1 MWNPFTEEHQAF
13 RKTVRQF
20 AEREVAPYAT
30 EWEEACEFPREIFTK
45 SGELGIH
52 GAHYPEA
59 HGGAGGDYWFSVAKA
74 EELPRCQ
81 TSGVSL
87 SLLVQGDMAT
97 PVISEIGTPEQVDEF
112 LRPALT
118 GEKIAAIGV
127 SEPGAGSDVAAIR
140 TVAKKDGDDY
150 LISGQKTFITN
161 GSRADFITMLVKTDP
176 DAGAHGC
183 SFVLVPTNLK
193 GFQVSRKLKKLGHH
207 ASDTAELFLDEV
219 RVPQRYRLGDE
230 GMGFMYLMQNF
241 QSERLIGAVNA
252 VAACE
257 IAIEYSRKYGEDRHA
272 FGKPIIK
279 RELWQHK
286 FVDMLTKTEMC
297 KALVYKTVDAF
308 NTERYVNKAPISM
321 ETVKLVSMAKIA
333 AGDLVTEV
341 MDTCL
346 QFHGGWGYVE
356 EFPIARAWRDSR
368 LIRIGGGSTETMRYY
383 LAKLMGI

>member
-1 MWNPFTEEHQAF
+1 MWDPYTDEHRAF
-13 RKTVRQF
+13 RQTVRQF
-20 AEREVAPYAT
+20 AEKEVAPFAT
-30 EWEEACEFPREIFTK
+30 EWEEACEFPREIFTR
-45 SGELGIH
+45 SAELGLH
-52 GAHYPEA
+52 GAHYPEE

-97 PVISEIGTPEQVDEF
+97 PVISEIGTQEQIDEF
-112 LRPALT
+112 LRPALR

-127 SEPGAGSDVAAIR
+127 SEPDAGSDVAAIR
-140 TVAKKDGDDY
+140 TVAKKDGGDY

-183 SFVLVPTNLK
+183 SFVLVPTNLP
-193 GFQVSRKLKKLGHH
+193 GFQVARKLKKLGHH

-257 IAIEYSRKYGEDRHA
+257 IVIEQSRQYGETRRV
-272 FGKPIIK
+272 FGKPLIK
-279 RELWQHK
+279 RELWQHR
-286 FVDMLTKTEMC
+286 FVDLITKTEMC
-297 KALVYKTVDAF
+297 KAFVYKVVDAF
-308 NTERYVNKAPISM
+308 NTERYVNKSAISM
-321 ETVKLVSMAKIA
+321 ETVKGISMAKVA

-356 EFPIARAWRDSR
+356 ELPIARAYRDSR

-383 LAKLMGI
+383 LAKLMGL